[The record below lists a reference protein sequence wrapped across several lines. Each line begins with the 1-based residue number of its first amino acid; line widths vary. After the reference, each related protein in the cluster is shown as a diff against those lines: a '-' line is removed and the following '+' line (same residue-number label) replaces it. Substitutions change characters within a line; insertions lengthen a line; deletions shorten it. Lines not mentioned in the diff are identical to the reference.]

1 MLGTEVGNRGSGTI
15 LSAACSISIL
25 ILKSIGISSLRVFVE
40 QKEECHS
47 KYMRK
52 KYMLHYTISNT
63 QLFVELSLKIRIVR
77 IIADYNKTP
86 NNATYS
92 SLHPFSDRAN
102 R

>member
-1 MLGTEVGNRGSGTI
+1 
-15 LSAACSISIL
+15 
-25 ILKSIGISSLRVFVE
+25 
-40 QKEECHS
+40 
-47 KYMRK
+47 
-52 KYMLHYTISNT
+52 MLHYTISNT

-77 IIADYNKTP
+77 IIADYNKMP

>member
-25 ILKSIGISSLRVFVE
+25 ILKSIDISSLHVFVE

-52 KYMLHYTISNT
+52 IYATLHYI
-63 QLFVELSLKIRIVR
+63 EHAIVC
-77 IIADYNKTP
+77 
-86 NNATYS
+86 
-92 SLHPFSDRAN
+92 
-102 R
+102 